1 MIASLLSGLGAT
13 APIGLNATLPL
24 LILALADRFTGL
36 VTLDQPYNLIS
47 STWGIIILLLILPIE
62 LIADKIARIDHANDL
77 LHTIIRPPAGALM
90 MMAFTSQDEHI
101 SPVIGLILGLLIAGT
116 VHWWKTITRPAITIA
131 TNGVGN
137 PIVSMAEDVA
147 VIGCTVVALLIPY
160 GTIVVLPLSAW
171 FVYWTY
177 VRLRSGK
184 VRLGGLMGPTRAA

>member
-13 APIGLNATLPL
+13 APVGLNATLPI
-24 LILALADRFTGL
+24 LILALVDRFTGL

-47 STWGIIILLLILPIE
+47 STWGIIVLLLILPIE

-90 MMAFTSQDEHI
+90 MMAVTSQDEHI
-101 SPVIGLILGLLIAGT
+101 SPVIGLILGLMIAGT
-116 VHWWKTITRPAITIA
+116 VHWWKTITRPAVTIA

-147 VIGCTVVALLIPY
+147 VIGCTVVALLFPY
-160 GTIVVLPLSAW
+160 GTIVVLPLCAW

-177 VRLRSGK
+177 VKFRSGK
-184 VRLGGLMGPTRAA
+184 VRLGGLMGPTRTA

>member
-90 MMAFTSQDEHI
+90 MMAVTSQDEHI

-147 VIGCTVVALLIPY
+147 VIGCTVVALLFPY
-160 GTIVVLPLSAW
+160 GTIVVLPLGAW

-177 VRLRSGK
+177 VRFRSGK
-184 VRLGGLMGPTRAA
+184 VRLGGLMGPTRAV